1 MKIEETKTRIYK
13 IPIQRI
19 ITKMCKNIPHDR
31 RLFVK
36 KTEKDDVDSIFVCA
50 TFSGEVY
57 KSNNDE

>member
-1 MKIEETKTRIYK
+1 
-13 IPIQRI
+13 
-19 ITKMCKNIPHDR
+19 MCKKIPHDR